1 MKKHLWLKSES
12 LLLQLF
18 AEGDP
23 ATAGGGEPAATVAG
37 LENQNTAQ
45 EPAKATEPKKDELKY
60 TDADIDRIVKGKK
73 AEWQKALEKER
84 AAAEAE
90 KAEAAKLA
98 EMNAQEKAEYALKQE
113 QEKHAA
119 TLKELDELK
128 RKDTLSEM
136 TKTARKMLADSGI
149 SASDDILTLLVST
162 DAEQTKAAIDAY
174 TKAYTQAVEK
184 GVEDRL
190 KGNTPTVGSGKQTPL
205 SEVEKRI
212 KKYE

>member
-1 MKKHLWLKSES
+1 MKKFLWQKTDFLA
-12 LLLQLF
+12 LQLF

-23 ATAGGGEPAATVAG
+23 APAGEGDPKPAADP
-37 LENQNTAQ
+37 ENTPKDKEQA
-45 EPAKATEPKKDELKY
+45 PAPKKDEPKY
-60 TDADIDRIVKGKK
+60 TDADLDRIISKK
-73 AEWQKALEKER
+73 FAELQTKKDKEIE
-84 AAAEAE
+84 EA
-90 KAEAAKLA
+90 KKLA

-149 SASDDILTLLVST
+149 SASDELLTLLVST

-190 KGNTPTVGSGKQTPL
+190 KGSTPTVGSGKQTPL
-205 SEVEKRI
+205 SEVDKRI